1 MGILDY
7 IKNKLKSGTVH
18 VTLIDPLKQ
27 GSDVA
32 ARLAYTAQELGS
44 DLIFMSGSRG
54 VTQRSLLETTD
65 ALKDK
70 VDIPVVYLPAGSEA
84 FSFDFDAI
92 LFLSMIN
99 ARNPF
104 FITGA
109 YANSSLLLKR
119 MEMEVIPV
127 GYVVVEPGMK
137 AGDMGKADLV
147 PRDNFWKA
155 LDYSVT
161 AQYMGMQFAF
171 LDSGNGATQ
180 PVPAQMIRIVKKELE
195 IPLIVGGGIR
205 TAIDARRVRHAG
217 ADIVVTGTI
226 IENAGY
232 RERLRSILSAL
243 KE

>member
-1 MGILDY
+1 MVISDY
-7 IKNKLKSGTVH
+7 IKNKLKCGTVH

-32 ARLAYTAQELGS
+32 ARLGYTAQELGS
-44 DLIFMSGSRG
+44 DLIFMAGSRG
-54 VTQRSLLETTD
+54 VTQRSLLETIC
-65 ALKDK
+65 ALKSK
-70 VDIPVVYLPAGSEA
+70 VEIPIVYLPAGSEA
-84 FSFDFDAI
+84 FSFEFDAI
-92 LFLSMIN
+92 MFLSMIN

-119 MEMEVIPV
+119 MEMEVISV

-137 AGDMGKADLV
+137 VGDMGKADLV
-147 PRDNFWKA
+147 PRDNCWKA

-161 AQYMGMQFAF
+161 AEHMGMHYAF
-171 LDSGNGATQ
+171 LDTGNGATQ
-180 PVPAQMIRIVKKELE
+180 PVPAQMIRTVKKELE